1 MSDFDFNVNF
11 IGPKP
16 SINSNIEEPGDIL
29 SAAKITSIKL
39 EDLKNTNKIVLAR
52 KFLPGFVEPM
62 TTFTNIQP
70 EAKPIATSKFDSKE
84 TYGKFKSKIGVFITT
99 VRANSPRFKN
109 NYTLAVVTVGAL
121 LTSGLILT
129 TIFAKSNTTVAS
141 KKEVAGAFEKIR
153 VTNEPTEAYKS
164 WVTDKLGSYA
174 GPNEDADADGLTN
187 DEEFMIGSDP
197 NNSHSCNPN
206 KTDAQNLIELINP
219 VTCQPI
225 DVNDTTALEK
235 YKKLVNFDAI
245 HSKIVTN
252 IVSAVEPDKKT
263 SNTSLSGVFGVNS
276 LESLNKVEFS
286 DVQLKTEL
294 EAIKVKQGYISK
306 INKINQYMKETR
318 SLEPF
323 DRNLPIPVSGS
334 VYLQVSQ
341 DYNTPLKYVLA
352 VAQRESRFGTDVYD
366 KDGNLTRPG
375 KYKNIFSIGLDDSG
389 NNIGFETWEKG
400 VVSFGKWY
408 KNFQDRG
415 VSDCN
420 KWRIYNPNGDYCKSI
435 EETASQID
443 YYLNR

>member
-1 MSDFDFNVNF
+1 MSDFDFNTNF

-16 SINSNIEEPGDIL
+16 NTSQNIEKPVDVLQYIG
-29 SAAKITSIKL
+29 KGSIKL
-39 EDLKNTNKIVLAR
+39 EDLKNANKIVLAT
-52 KFLPGFVEPM
+52 KSLPGY
-62 TTFTNIQP
+62 IQP
-70 EAKPIATSKFDSKE
+70 ASKLEDENSRLFRHKPESENVFSKLKSKVNSYTSGMISAIP
-84 TYGKFKSKIGVFITT
+84 KFKNKYAFVGVI
-99 VRANSPRFKN
+99 
-109 NYTLAVVTVGAL
+109 VGAI
-121 LTSGLILT
+121 LTSGFILVSL
-129 TIFAKSNTTVAS
+129 FAKPNVSTS
-141 KKEVAGAFEKIR
+141 RKEVAGVFEKKKSA
-153 VTNEPTEAYKS
+153 NEPTDAYKS
-164 WVTDKLGSYA
+164 WINDKLGSYS
-174 GPNEDADADGLTN
+174 GPSEDADADGLTN

-197 NNSHSCNPN
+197 NNQHTCNPN

-219 VTCQPI
+219 VTCQAI
-225 DVNDTTALEK
+225 DVNDPIAMEK
-235 YKKLVNFDAI
+235 FKKLVDFDAI

-252 IVSAVEPDKKT
+252 VVSTVEPDKKIA
-263 SNTSLSGVFGVNS
+263 SSSLSGVFGVNS

-286 DVQLKTEL
+286 DGQLKNEL
-294 EAIKVKQGYISK
+294 ETIKVKQGYISK

-341 DYNTPLKYVLA
+341 DYNVPLKYVLA

-375 KYKNIFSIGLDDSG
+375 KYKNIFSMGLDDSG

-443 YYLNR
+443 YYLNK